1 MSDLFKKDICT
12 STCLYLYTNFYMI
25 FLKVSCLFMFP
36 ECSSHRLFYLTKF
49 SHHYKHGQPL
59 ALNQWIMLILLK
71 LLNLRAT
78 QMKCQKCWSVS
89 PKYLEPSSHSG
100 TLPFTDGSTTFQKWK
115 NGAITRLFIPSIYS
129 GNYLALI
136 KSLIMGFHFS
146 L

>member
-1 MSDLFKKDICT
+1 
-12 STCLYLYTNFYMI
+12 
-25 FLKVSCLFMFP
+25 
-36 ECSSHRLFYLTKF
+36 
-49 SHHYKHGQPL
+49 
-59 ALNQWIMLILLK
+59 MLILLK

-100 TLPFTDGSTTFQKWK
+100 TLPFIDGSTTFQKWK

-146 L
+146 LQRYLSYLSTYMKSQNQKIADNFFLPLQILDPSLLYIYMSQRRSTYPLEMVE